1 MKDPQTWLEETRIVA
16 IIRGV
21 TGEAVDRTVE
31 ALGAGGVKLV
41 EVTMNTEGALESIR
55 RCSRQFSG
63 VISIGAGT
71 VLDLQMAEQA
81 VEAGARY
88 LISPNLDEEVI
99 QFGLKQGVAV
109 WPGVMTPT
117 EIVRAWRAGA
127 KAVKL
132 FPTGSLGLSY
142 IKEIRAP
149 LSHIPLMAT
158 GGVTLDNITEFLQA
172 GVTAVGLGSHL
183 VHKGHIEAGRYGEV
197 QHLAEQFT
205 RKVREFQGVESAR

>member
-1 MKDPQTWLEETRIVA
+1 MKDPQAWLEETGIVA

-41 EVTMNTEGALESIR
+41 EVTLNTEGALESIR
-55 RCSRQFSG
+55 RCSRRFGSQ
-63 VISIGAGT
+63 ICIGAGT
-71 VLDLQMAEQA
+71 VLDVEMAEQA

-88 LISPNLDEEVI
+88 LISPNLDEDVI
-99 QFGLKQGVAV
+99 RYGVEQGVAV

-117 EIVRAWRAGA
+117 EIVRAWKAGA

-132 FPTGSLGLSY
+132 FPTGSLG
-142 IKEIRAP
+142 
-149 LSHIPLMAT
+149 HIPLMAT
-158 GGVTLDNITEFLQA
+158 GGVTLDNITEFLEA

-183 VHKGHIEAGRYGEV
+183 VDKGHIAAERYGEV
-197 QHLAEQFT
+197 QRRAEQFMQ
-205 RKVREFQGVESAR
+205 KVRDFHSEEPAR

>member
-1 MKDPQTWLEETRIVA
+1 MKDPQAWLEETGIVA

-41 EVTMNTEGALESIR
+41 EVTLNTEGALESIR
-55 RCSRQFSG
+55 RCSRRFGSQ
-63 VISIGAGT
+63 ICIGAGT
-71 VLDLQMAEQA
+71 VLDVEMAEQA

-88 LISPNLDEEVI
+88 LISPNLDEDVI
-99 QFGLKQGVAV
+99 RYGVEQGVAV

-117 EIVRAWRAGA
+117 EIVRAWKAGA

-149 LSHIPLMAT
+149 LGHIPLMAT
-158 GGVTLDNITEFLQA
+158 GGVTLDNITEFLEA

-183 VHKGHIEAGRYGEV
+183 VDKGHIAAERYGEV
-197 QHLAEQFT
+197 QRRAEQFMQ
-205 RKVREFQGVESAR
+205 KVRDFHSEEPAR